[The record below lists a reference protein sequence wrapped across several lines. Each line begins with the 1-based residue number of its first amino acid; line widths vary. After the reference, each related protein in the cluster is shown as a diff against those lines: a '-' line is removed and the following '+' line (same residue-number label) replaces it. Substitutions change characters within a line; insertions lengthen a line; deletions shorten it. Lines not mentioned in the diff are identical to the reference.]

1 MPDYVLV
8 FLNKQGSRY
17 AYVTKYAKTKI
28 LTKFWI
34 WQGSQH
40 ASVSQR
46 SECTWI
52 FLAWQNSECIL
63 GSKYAIILNMKQ
75 LHRVLSMPQYGL
87 ICLNWTWIYLKM
99 SGFMII
105 NRLRNMHH
113 AIHSQST
120 SWWVLI
126 ERYWEPVTDLRW
138 SALEK

>member
-8 FLNKQGSRY
+8 FLNKQDSRY
-17 AYVTKYAKTKI
+17 AYVTKYVKTKI

-63 GSKYAIILNMKQ
+63 GSKYATILNMKQ

-87 ICLNWTWIYLKM
+87 ICLNWTWIYVKM

-105 NRLRNMHH
+105 NRLRNCIMQYLVTLQVDEYLLRD
-113 AIHSQST
+113 IENRSQ
-120 SWWVLI
+120 I
-126 ERYWEPVTDLRW
+126 
-138 SALEK
+138 